1 MGSLHIPEADV
12 DRILKKPWVS
22 DGLNFSDRIWRDKE
36 RLLNTLQG
44 ELTRGLIR
52 GEPYGKIAQRIA
64 GRMGVARSAAARL
77 VETEAAFFS
86 SRGQL
91 DAFRDLG
98 VEQYEFVAT
107 LDSRTSET
115 CREMD
120 GKVLPLSEF
129 KPGIT
134 APPLHCHCRST
145 TCPYFDD
152 EFTEG
157 ETRAARDPETGKTVQ
172 VDSRLS
178 YEEWKKRYV
187 DKLSEQKEPDIMGK
201 SHEKDV
207 NPVHF
212 VCKLDKSIYS
222 VVSSDIQSGD
232 VIITDERI
240 GHIKDHHPND
250 YETFIGYIPQIIESP
265 DYILA
270 SPKPHTAVVL
280 KMIEENGE
288 KFKVIL
294 RLRVEG
300 DPAHYKHSI
309 ISFWRI
315 GDTTWRKTLK
325 NKVILYSR
333 R

>member
-1 MGSLHIPEADV
+1 MFECTA
-12 DRILKKPWVS
+12 
-22 DGLNFSDRIWRDKE
+22 FC
-36 RLLNTLQG
+36 
-44 ELTRGLIR
+44 
-52 GEPYGKIAQRIA
+52 
-64 GRMGVARSAAARL
+64 GRMSVEHIEPPGGVLAKIFYQ
-77 VETEAAFFS
+77 T
-86 SRGQL
+86 
-91 DAFRDLG
+91 
-98 VEQYEFVAT
+98 
-107 LDSRTSET
+107 DSV
-115 CREMD
+115 C
-120 GKVLPLSEF
+120 
-129 KPGIT
+129 
-134 APPLHCHCRST
+134 ST
-145 TCPYFDD
+145 FLCVRFH
-152 EFTEG
+152 FTMN
-157 ETRAARDPETGKTVQ
+157 Q
-172 VDSRLS
+172 
-178 YEEWKKRYV
+178 
-187 DKLSEQKEPDIMGK
+187 QKETDIMGK

-222 VVSSDIQSGD
+222 VVASDIQSGD

-240 GHIKDHHPND
+240 EHIKDHHPND

-265 DYILA
+265 DYIVA

-294 RLRVEG
+294 RLRVED

>member
-1 MGSLHIPEADV
+1 MGARKYGIGGGEKAQTVRCSG
-12 DRILKKPWVS
+12 DRGGGIRKRES
-22 DGLNFSDRIWRDKE
+22 AGSWRNISK
-36 RLLNTLQG
+36 TL
-44 ELTRGLIR
+44 
-52 GEPYGKIAQRIA
+52 
-64 GRMGVARSAAARL
+64 
-77 VETEAAFFS
+77 
-86 SRGQL
+86 
-91 DAFRDLG
+91 
-98 VEQYEFVAT
+98 
-107 LDSRTSET
+107 
-115 CREMD
+115 
-120 GKVLPLSEF
+120 
-129 KPGIT
+129 
-134 APPLHCHCRST
+134 
-145 TCPYFDD
+145 
-152 EFTEG
+152 
-157 ETRAARDPETGKTVQ
+157 
-172 VDSRLS
+172 
-178 YEEWKKRYV
+178 WKKKYV
-187 DKLSEQKEPDIMGK
+187 DKLSEQKETDIMGK

-265 DYILA
+265 DYIVA